1 MPNKKMCP
9 QCNTEVLLDEK
20 FCHHCGYSFD
30 NEISPNESNDNNNS
44 DGFLKKSKY
53 KGLVVLLA
61 TVLIILAGYLGY
73 STYQKHKIQ
82 SYLTEAN
89 AYIMEIEETT
99 TDLYFINE
107 AWNITEAGSWL
118 YYGAVKSYAKNMFS
132 SDIADAKEAFKSIET
147 HYTTLQE
154 MDLSNSTLQDAKE
167 KIEDLQQTYETA
179 YSMIIVFE
187 NGNCSTQISELKT
200 ITSEFKTIINDVAD
214 KWNITI
220 KNNQE
225 L

>member
-1 MPNKKMCP
+1 MPNKKKCP
-9 QCNTEVLLDEK
+9 QCNTEVSLEEK

-30 NEISPNESNDNNNS
+30 SEIPTDKPTNNNDS
-44 DGFLKKSKY
+44 EILVKKSKY
-53 KGLVVLLA
+53 KGIVILLAVVL
-61 TVLIILAGYLGY
+61 IGLAGYLGY
-73 STYQKHKIQ
+73 SSYQKNKIQ

-89 AYIMEIEETT
+89 AYITEIEETT

-107 AWNITEAGSWL
+107 AWDITEAGSWL

-147 HYTTLQE
+147 HYTALQE
-154 MDLSNSTLQDAKE
+154 MDSNDSSLQDAK
-167 KIEDLQQTYETA
+167 KKLEDLQQTYETA
-179 YSMIIVFE
+179 YSMIIVLE
-187 NGNCSTQISELKT
+187 NGNCSTQISQLKT

-220 KNNQE
+220 ENDQE